1 MPTHLRNFE
10 GLYGDSRHPFTD
22 GFIHHELLEVRSQ
35 LYDWDID
42 EHLHTDLI
50 QLFFFTSG
58 DGVLISELRRITL
71 MPPCVLLIPT
81 NTLHG
86 FAFQSNM
93 VGEVFTIAEQSLDT
107 FSTLMPQVFLEINQ
121 LSQYPFE
128 GRSEELDDLQWIK
141 NQLIRELNK
150 DKLEKQA
157 QLQALLHLLL
167 IHLYRMRQES
177 AIVGALST
185 NRTLHYFNAFQKL
198 IRQSIHELKT
208 IQEYADALNITSVHL
223 NRICQSVVKKSAL
236 QIVHD
241 NLTNEAKKY
250 LLNTT
255 YSMSEI
261 SYVLSFKDPA
271 YFSRLFKKQTG
282 LSPGQFRKLGKMQ
295 VDL

>member
-1 MPTHLRNFE
+1 MSIRLRNFE
-10 GLYGDSRHPFTD
+10 GLYGDNHHPFTD

-58 DGVLISELRRITL
+58 DGVLVSELRRITL
-71 MPPCVLLIPT
+71 TPPCMLLIPT

-93 VGEVFTIAEQSLDT
+93 VGEVFTIAEQSLDG
-107 FSTLMPQVFLEINQ
+107 FSKLIPTVFLEINQ
-121 LSQYPFE
+121 LSQYP
-128 GRSEELDDLQWIK
+128 LDGLTDEFDTLQWIK
-141 NQLIRELNK
+141 NQLIRELN
-150 DKLEKQA
+150 DDRPEKKA
-157 QLQALLHLLL
+157 QLHSLLQLLL
-167 IHLYRMRQES
+167 ISLYRMRQES
-177 AIVGALST
+177 AIVGAVST
-185 NRTLHYFNAFQKL
+185 NRTLQYFNAFQKL

-208 IQEYADALNITSVHL
+208 IQEYAAALNITAVHL

-255 YSMSEI
+255 YSLSEI

-282 LSPGQFRKLGKMQ
+282 LSPGQFRKLGKM
-295 VDL
+295 

>member
-1 MPTHLRNFE
+1 MSIYLRNFE
-10 GLYGDSRHPFTD
+10 GLYGDSRQPFTD

-58 DGVLISELRRITL
+58 NGVLISELRRVTL
-71 MPPCVLLIPT
+71 TPPCVLLIPA

-86 FAFQSNM
+86 FAFESNM
-93 VGEVFTIAEQSLDT
+93 AGEVFTIAEQSLDI
-107 FSTLMPQVFLEINQ
+107 FSKAMPQLFLEINQ

-128 GRSEELDDLQWIK
+128 GLAEEFNKLQWIK
-141 NQLIRELNK
+141 DQLIREVNE
-150 DKLEKQA
+150 DKVEKKA
-157 QLQALLHLLL
+157 QLQSLLQLML
-167 IHLYRMRQES
+167 ISLYRMRQDSGIEDS
-177 AIVGALST
+177 LST
-185 NRTLHYFNAFQKL
+185 NRTLQYFNAFQKL

-208 IQEYADALNITSVHL
+208 IQEYAGALNITAVHL

-250 LLNTT
+250 LLNTS
-255 YSMSEI
+255 YSLSEI

-282 LSPGQFRKLGKMQ
+282 LSPGQFRKLGKM
-295 VDL
+295 

>member
-1 MPTHLRNFE
+1 MSIRLRNFE
-10 GLYGDSRHPFTD
+10 GLYGDNHHPFTD

-58 DGVLISELRRITL
+58 NGVLISELRRITL
-71 MPPCVLLIPT
+71 TPPCVLLIPA

-86 FAFQSNM
+86 FAFESNM
-93 VGEVFTIAEQSLDT
+93 VGEVFTIAEQSLDI
-107 FSTLMPQVFLEINQ
+107 FSKAMPQLFLEINQ

-128 GRSEELDDLQWIK
+128 GLAEEFDTVQWVK
-141 NQLIRELNK
+141 DQLIREVNA
-150 DKLEKQA
+150 DKVEKKA
-157 QLQALLHLLL
+157 QLHSLLQLLL
-167 IHLYRMRQES
+167 ISLYRMRQES
-177 AIVGALST
+177 GIEDSLST
-185 NRTLHYFNAFQKL
+185 NRTLQYFNAFQKL
-198 IRQSIHELKT
+198 IRQSIHDLKT
-208 IQEYADALNITSVHL
+208 IQEYAGALNITAVHL

-255 YSMSEI
+255 YSLSEI

-282 LSPGQFRKLGKMQ
+282 LSPGQFRRLGKM
-295 VDL
+295 

>member
-1 MPTHLRNFE
+1 MSIRLRNFE
-10 GLYGDSRHPFTD
+10 GLYGDNRHPFTD

-58 DGVLISELRRITL
+58 DGVLVSELRRITL
-71 MPPCVLLIPT
+71 TPPCVLLIPT

-93 VGEVFTIAEQSLDT
+93 AGEVFTISEQSLDI
-107 FSTLMPQVFLEINQ
+107 FAKAMPQLFLEINQ

-128 GRSEELDDLQWIK
+128 GLADEFDTLQWIK
-141 NQLIRELNK
+141 NQLIREVNT
-150 DKLEKQA
+150 DKVEKKA
-157 QLQALLHLLL
+157 QLHSLLQLLL
-167 IHLYRMRQES
+167 ISLYRMRQES
-177 AIVGALST
+177 GIEDSQST
-185 NRTLHYFNAFQKL
+185 NRTLQYFNAFQKL

-208 IQEYADALNITSVHL
+208 IQEYAYALNITAVHL

-255 YSMSEI
+255 YSLSEI

-282 LSPGQFRKLGKMQ
+282 LSPGQFRKMGK
-295 VDL
+295 L

>member
-1 MPTHLRNFE
+1 MSIRLQNFG
-10 GLYGDSRHPFTD
+10 GLYGDNNQPFTN

-50 QLFFFTSG
+50 QVFFFTSG
-58 DGVLISELRRITL
+58 NGVLVSELRRITL
-71 MPPCVLLIPT
+71 TPPCVLLIPA

-93 VGEVFTIAEQSLDT
+93 VGEVFTIAEQSLDV
-107 FSTLMPQVFLEINQ
+107 FSKAMPQLFLDINQ

-128 GRSEELDDLQWIK
+128 GLVEEFDKLRWIK
-141 NQLIRELNK
+141 DQLVQELNE
-150 DKLEKQA
+150 DKVEKKA
-157 QLQALLHLLL
+157 QLHALLQLLL
-167 IHLYRMRQES
+167 VSLYRMRQES
-177 AIVGALST
+177 AIAGAVST
-185 NRTLHYFNAFQKL
+185 NRTLQYFNAFQKL

-208 IQEYADALNITSVHL
+208 IQEYAAALNITAVHL

-255 YSMSEI
+255 YSLSEI

-282 LSPGQFRKLGKMQ
+282 LSPGQFRRLGKM
-295 VDL
+295 